1 MDKEA
6 LKVNVIKACIPIF
19 YLIPLALLAFIYIN
33 FFGPEKE
40 VIEVAEERVV
50 ITECLYPLKSVFNK
64 NTLILEPSQIVYQQR
79 AIWGDETITVP
90 FTEINAITFKKGLH
104 FYSMRLQAEGSF
116 AGSYSI
122 YYKDLSTDTALRTRL
137 SIIAPD
143 VEVVEKSSLLGGMER
158 FVDRLLN

>member
-1 MDKEA
+1 MDKES

-40 VIEVAEERVV
+40 VLEVTGERVM
-50 ITECLYPLKSVFNK
+50 ITECLYPLKAVVNK
-64 NTLILEPSQIVYQQR
+64 NTLILEPSQMVYHQR
-79 AIWGDETITVP
+79 AVWGDETIAVP
-90 FTEINAITFKKGLH
+90 FTEIKTITFKKGLH
-104 FYSMRLQAEGSF
+104 FFSMRLHAEGAF

-122 YYKDLSTDTALRTRL
+122 YYKDPSTDSALRTRL

-143 VEVVEKSSLLGGMER
+143 IEVVEKSSLLGGMET
-158 FVDRLLN
+158 FVNRLLN